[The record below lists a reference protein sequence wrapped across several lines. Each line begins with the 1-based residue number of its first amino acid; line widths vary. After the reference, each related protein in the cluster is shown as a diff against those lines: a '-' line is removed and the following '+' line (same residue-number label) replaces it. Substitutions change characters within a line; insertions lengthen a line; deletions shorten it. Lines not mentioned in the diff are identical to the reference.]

1 MERKVV
7 LIILIVIAVVA
18 LLFLGVGLVR
28 DGRDPEIDPKR
39 YSPSSLLEWMDGLF
53 AGSRDSLDLRRMDR
67 SRMSGCVLTGRVL
80 EFSGQCDVV
89 IDTAKTKSSAF
100 VLVRGVDQADAC
112 FAFTLED
119 LNKCWIDSDK
129 RGPLKK
135 ARTRFIVTRDGAF
148 LRLQCLNSGN
158 RACRLTVE

>member
-28 DGRDPEIDPKR
+28 DGRDPEIDPDR
-39 YSPSSLLEWMDGLF
+39 YSPSSLLERMDNLF
-53 AGSRDSLDLRRMDR
+53 AGSRDPIDTLRLKSDCSPGGR
-67 SRMSGCVLTGRVL
+67 RVL
-80 EFSGQCDVV
+80 VFSGECNVV
-89 IDTAKTKSSAF
+89 IDSAKTKSSAF
-100 VLVRGVDQADAC
+100 MLVRGVDQAEAC

-119 LNKCWIDSDK
+119 LNKCWLDSDK

-135 ARTRFIVTRDGAF
+135 ARTRFMVTRDGAF
-148 LRLQCLNSGN
+148 LRLRCLNGTN
-158 RACRLTVE
+158 RACQLTVE